1 MSENASRDALSGR
14 IGLFGRAIRPARST
28 TRGSEAEIAWKVAFG
43 CFSLTGGKPNGE
55 CRLKSHPILF
65 GRFFVKAFPHQFNQL
80 DKLTE
85 ALELLNIM
93 KADNRNV
100 VDDKELGSELARYG
114 IYNFRNLVTSVEDR
128 LKVEMQKAP
137 GDQGFRTAARDIR
150 RFFKLSGLVTSTWN
164 LAPRGREI
172 LDAKGRK
179 YLRDALWRQAMI
191 DLRLPD
197 SDGNIS
203 HPYRFLLKLVGD
215 YPGIQTKKLLLAF
228 EAHDD
233 SPEEYARISS
243 MVPLS
248 FEDIVAKMDVTKS
261 SAANAI
267 KILPAIAEQ
276 VGDIERSRHCFPNV
290 MGLPSEDGDY
300 EYLEGSSAPAPAK
313 TPMEVDPE
321 DISKVPDFGELNPN
335 GSFDLSAANEI
346 RKKRTIQH
354 HKAVASI
361 AKLIAEEGFKVFEYV
376 AGKRILCQNLL
387 GLCRLKPRPHVCHAR
402 RQPDPCVA
410 WHGDHEERRA
420 NISASKPPSAIIR

>member
-1 MSENASRDALSGR
+1 M
-14 IGLFGRAIRPARST
+14 
-28 TRGSEAEIAWKVAFG
+28 
-43 CFSLTGGKPNGE
+43 
-55 CRLKSHPILF
+55 
-65 GRFFVKAFPHQFNQL
+65 KAFPHQFNQL

-361 AKLIAEEGFKVFEYV
+361 AKLIAEEGFKVFEYPYDCLGHKAGTGSLLIEVKTLDGTTTDEHRQSVKALGQLKFYNHFHVPGELKKPNMAEV
-376 AGKRILCQNLL
+376 AAYNQTPSVSMVQFMNTNQIISVWSNEDYWFTVDMTGSTVKLSPLSLL
-387 GLCRLKPRPHVCHAR
+387 DSSSLG
-402 RQPDPCVA
+402 
-410 WHGDHEERRA
+410 
-420 NISASKPPSAIIR
+420 